1 MIKNFEKI
9 KYLKIRQI
17 ILTFFKI
24 SFRYKACAKSIY
36 IIIFDIHLDKYVHFS
51 SKIGKK
57 IIKNVIFHQN

>member
-1 MIKNFEKI
+1 MIKKIAKI

-24 SFRYKACAKSIY
+24 SYRYKACAKSIY
-36 IIIFDIHLDKYVHFS
+36 IIIFGMNLDKYGHFS

-57 IIKNVIFHQN
+57 K